1 MLSRRTRIWTFRT
14 ASGNTGR
21 AIRLLL
27 AVCLLVRIAA
37 LPQRLSAQSEA
48 EEYRVKAA
56 FIFHFAQLVEWPA
69 GTMSGASQPIVFC
82 MFDSE
87 PRRAEVRDTVEGKI
101 VGEHVLHVRILDGST
116 QPEGCNILFL
126 SRHEP
131 GRQQA
136 FLQRLRT
143 APVLTIGETDNF
155 ISDGGII
162 RFHLEQNKVRFDVN
176 LAAADQAHLRI
187 SSRLLLLA
195 TSVIGGGPRG
205 GL

>member
-1 MLSRRTRIWTFRT
+1 MTRGTRTGTCKT
-14 ASGNTGR
+14 ASGNTSR
-21 AIRLLL
+21 AIRLLI
-27 AVCLLVRIAA
+27 AVFLLVRIAA
-37 LPQRLSAQSEA
+37 VPQRVSAQTEA

-69 GTMSGASQPIVFC
+69 GTMNGASQPMIFC

-87 PRRAEVRDTVEGKI
+87 PQRTEIRDTVEGKL
-101 VGEHVLHVRILDGST
+101 VGEHVLHVRILGGAEPS
-116 QPEGCNILFL
+116 EGCNILFL

-136 FLQRLRT
+136 LLQRLRT

-155 ISDGGII
+155 LPDGGII